1 MYTKGERC
9 RAVAGGTCAIL
20 CLAMQPSVHRPH
32 APRPTHTCS
41 GPAIGR
47 VRSVVWCAQGPL
59 AKAFL
64 QGMLTRRRRFSG
76 RWATG
81 RASLVFLGTLLSVVL
96 VALAGNERPGAARS
110 AELEEFVLEP
120 IGPAPG
126 VRQMA
131 LVQAYHNSMLW

>member
-1 MYTKGERC
+1 MYTKEERC
-9 RAVAGGTCAIL
+9 RAGAGGTCAVL
-20 CLAMQPSVHRPH
+20 CLALQPLFIARTPP
-32 APRPTHTCS
+32 APPTRVT

-47 VRSVVWCAQGPL
+47 VRSVVCAQGPR
-59 AKAFL
+59 KAFL

-76 RWATG
+76 RLATG

-120 IGPAPG
+120 LGPAPG

-131 LVQAYHNSMLW
+131 LVQAYRNSMLW

>member
-1 MYTKGERC
+1 MCGLIPGH
-9 RAVAGGTCAIL
+9 AAIRSSP
-20 CLAMQPSVHRPH
+20 ARPP
-32 APRPTHTCS
+32 APPDKCS
-41 GPAIGR
+41 GPAIVR
-47 VRSVVWCAQGPL
+47 LRSVAL
-59 AKAFL
+59 L
-64 QGMLTRRRRFSG
+64 QGMLTRRRRYSG
-76 RWATG
+76 RLATG

-131 LVQAYHNSMLW
+131 LVQSYRNSMLW